1 MQETQ
6 NWSLGQED
14 SLEEEIAT
22 NSSILAWKIPW
33 TDESGRLQSIGVVK
47 SWIWLGV
54 TSEWVVLLT
63 HTKSNVFDIEIRN
76 SAISIYHVVSEKY
89 EMSF

>member
-6 NWSLGQED
+6 IWSLGRED

-33 TDESGRLQSIGVVK
+33 TDESGGLVHRVTK

-63 HTKSNVFDIEIRN
+63 HTKPNVFDIEIRN
-76 SAISIYHVVSEKY
+76 SAISIYRVVSEKY
-89 EMSF
+89 EMNF